1 MNHTAAVCGQYV
13 AKTEEYLMNR
23 TKKLCDRT
31 VSRLVYS
38 ECMSKQ
44 TTKENLIKVGVDL
57 IHSSG
62 YTATGINQVLEAAK
76 VPKGS
81 FYHHFTTKDEFVLEV
96 IQRYAAGE
104 QERWERLLDDSDL
117 SPLKKLRR
125 YFKDLIATYG
135 RRGGPIAGCL
145 LGNLSLEVAGQ
156 NDEIRKL
163 LGKAFDAWQ
172 AAIARTIR
180 EAIEKQELPKTFRAD
195 DVAALLV
202 NNWEGAQVRAKT
214 EQSDKP
220 LELFFDNA
228 FNILLKA

>member
-1 MNHTAAVCGQYV
+1 
-13 AKTEEYLMNR
+13 
-23 TKKLCDRT
+23 
-31 VSRLVYS
+31 
-38 ECMSKQ
+38 MSKQ
-44 TTKENLIKVGVDL
+44 TTKENLIEVGVGL
-57 IHSSG
+57 IHSAG

-81 FYHHFTTKDEFVLEV
+81 FYHHFTTKDEFVLDV
-96 IQRYAAGE
+96 VRRYAAGE

-195 DVAALLV
+195 DV
-202 NNWEGAQVRAKT
+202 
-214 EQSDKP
+214 
-220 LELFFDNA
+220 
-228 FNILLKA
+228 